1 MLQGGLEVPCILTF
15 STPNARDIEKTN
27 KLVESSLSASVSA
40 SIQATTGISAT
51 SVPDI
56 TIASSSSGKGC
67 SLGCSTDMASCSS
80 PLDLTGVTESDN
92 ECKEVQPSR
101 KRQKL
106 NNSEIQNIIM
116 GVELSDLHIN
126 MAQRILKHQFPALNG
141 LESTLFQDKE
151 QSLKEHDVVDKL
163 QIIHCKER
171 HHWIVAS
178 TVKGRAEEVVIMDS
192 KYRSVDEETKQ
203 AIHNLFQYCEKQPRI
218 KVIATQKQKG
228 NKDCGLFAIA
238 MATAIAFGNNP
249 SRQNFCQ
256 ELMRAHLVDCLKK
269 DEFMIFP

>member
-1 MLQGGLEVPCILTF
+1 MEVPCILTF
-15 STPNARDIEKTN
+15 STPNARDIEKTK

-80 PLDLTGVTESDN
+80 PLDLTGVTKSDN
-92 ECKEVQPSR
+92 ECKEVQPLR

-106 NNSEIQNIIM
+106 NDSEIENIIM
-116 GVELSDLHIN
+116 GVKLSDLHIN

-151 QSLKEHDVVDKL
+151 QSLKEHNVADKL

-249 SRQNFCQ
+249 SKQNFCQ
-256 ELMRAHLVDCLKK
+256 ELIRAHLVDCLKK
-269 DEFMIFP
+269 DKFMIFP